1 MDGAITRRLSVLS
14 HRWRNNDSIALALR
28 RDSNSG
34 SPRRQ
39 RIILE
44 RRPCVTSLALSSAS
58 RVLTG
63 GIAMRTGTV
72 KWFNTRK
79 GYGYITPIDGGF
91 DVYVQIDA
99 VERAGLI
106 DLKEGQKVDYEV
118 VVDRRTGE
126 TFAETLRP
134 LAGDPE
140 KTGSV
145 GGELGAPP
153 SMLTLARLLARKIAP
168 HLGRI

>member
-1 MDGAITRRLSVLS
+1 M
-14 HRWRNNDSIALALR
+14 RNLLGLVVGQSGIHG
-28 RDSNSG
+28 RD
-34 SPRRQ
+34 R
-39 RIILE
+39 
-44 RRPCVTSLALSSAS
+44 
-58 RVLTG
+58 
-63 GIAMRTGTV
+63 MRTGTI

-106 DLKEGQKVDYEV
+106 DLKEGQKINFEI

-126 TFAETLRP
+126 TFAETLMP
-134 LAGDPE
+134 LAGDLE

-145 GGELGAPP
+145 GGELGAP
-153 SMLTLARLLARKIAP
+153 LGILAFGRLLARKIGP
-168 HLGRI
+168 HLIKI